1 MSILRDA
8 KVDVYRTDLQGTIT
22 IGSDGQNFTVGTEH
36 FVPDSQLNPTDPSAS
51 STAQQAYIGNVNS
64 KKFHLPTCANLP
76 AGKNQILFSS
86 YNEAIAAGY
95 TPCASC
101 IKYKAHSPG
110 HDRGSFYFSLFAGL
124 IKAHKCGILNST
136 LFKRSKEVRLM
147 AIGVP
152 RPLALEKPQA
162 VDLAQAARYFGA
174 HGDPDAATLALLQ
187 KCAVPLLAAATPR
200 AVWLLADTPALTDAG
215 LLPGEDVHK
224 HLKGCGQAI
233 LLAVTLGP
241 GVDAQIRRA
250 GVGDIA
256 AGVASD
262 ALGSALAEQTV
273 DAAEAQLRQWAATE
287 GKYLTGR
294 FSPGYGD
301 WDIAVQPL
309 VAAALDTVR
318 KAGLCVT
325 DTNLMTPRKSVTALL
340 GVSDHPVKGQ
350 LAGCGHCVLRTR
362 CEYRKR
368 GKTCASE

>member
-1 MSILRDA
+1 
-8 KVDVYRTDLQGTIT
+8 
-22 IGSDGQNFTVGTEH
+22 
-36 FVPDSQLNPTDPSAS
+36 
-51 STAQQAYIGNVNS
+51 
-64 KKFHLPTCANLP
+64 
-76 AGKNQILFSS
+76 
-86 YNEAIAAGY
+86 
-95 TPCASC
+95 
-101 IKYKAHSPG
+101 
-110 HDRGSFYFSLFAGL
+110 
-124 IKAHKCGILNST
+124 
-136 LFKRSKEVRLM
+136 M

-174 HGDPDAATLALLQ
+174 HGEPDAATLALLQ

-262 ALGSALAEQTV
+262 ALGSALAEQ
-273 DAAEAQLRQWAATE
+273 AAEAAEAELRQWAARQ

-294 FSPGYGD
+294 YSPGYGD
-301 WDIAVQPL
+301 WPLAVQPL
-309 VAAALDTVR
+309 LAAALDTAR
-318 KAGLCVT
+318 RAGLCVT
-325 DTNLMTPRKSVTALL
+325 ENNLMTPRKSITAIL
-340 GVSDHPVKGQ
+340 GVSDHPVRGH
-350 LAGCGHCVLRTR
+350 LAGRGHCVLRTR
-362 CEYRKR
+362 CAYRKR
-368 GKTCASE
+368 GITCASE

>member
-1 MSILRDA
+1 
-8 KVDVYRTDLQGTIT
+8 
-22 IGSDGQNFTVGTEH
+22 
-36 FVPDSQLNPTDPSAS
+36 
-51 STAQQAYIGNVNS
+51 
-64 KKFHLPTCANLP
+64 
-76 AGKNQILFSS
+76 
-86 YNEAIAAGY
+86 
-95 TPCASC
+95 
-101 IKYKAHSPG
+101 
-110 HDRGSFYFSLFAGL
+110 
-124 IKAHKCGILNST
+124 
-136 LFKRSKEVRLM
+136 M

-152 RPLALEKPQA
+152 RPLAIEKPQA
-162 VDLAQAARYFGA
+162 VDLVQAARYFGA
-174 HGDPDAATLALLQ
+174 HGEPDAATLALLQ
-187 KCAVPLLAAATPR
+187 KCAVPLLAAAMPR
-200 AVWLLADTPALTDAG
+200 AVWLLADTPALTEAG
-215 LLPGEDVHK
+215 ILPGEDVHK
-224 HLKGCGQAI
+224 HLAGCGQAI

-256 AGVASD
+256 AG
-262 ALGSALAEQTV
+262 
-273 DAAEAQLRQWAATE
+273 AAEAQLRQWAATE